1 MYLFKKSQFATYT
14 RIIQRFWKRSLYLFW
29 LLEIGL
35 FSIYLFLTTIS
46 PQEVS
51 YMLDNNQLFVVYNND
66 VLSFFK
72 TLTRPLFVILL
83 ANVYVLTHKYNVIKL
98 PVIVILTVFL
108 LNSLYD
114 DFIQFYSINQFYS
127 NFSWLHVS
135 VESQKNYIGVWEQ
148 ELAELKLRP
157 FMHFLYLLI
166 FLKLWHTLFIVYFFL
181 FFENVRLVTGKT
193 SFNVISANMQN
204 FYFLM
209 FFSYILKIGS
219 IKQYLNYLGTFVYYW
234 FYTNSNNYDFGY
246 VYALFDLKFLLFPIN
261 DIFFFL

>member
-1 MYLFKKSQFATYT
+1 
-14 RIIQRFWKRSLYLFW
+14 
-29 LLEIGL
+29 
-35 FSIYLFLTTIS
+35 
-46 PQEVS
+46 
-51 YMLDNNQLFVVYNND
+51 
-66 VLSFFK
+66 
-72 TLTRPLFVILL
+72 
-83 ANVYVLTHKYNVIKL
+83 
-98 PVIVILTVFL
+98 
-108 LNSLYD
+108 
-114 DFIQFYSINQFYS
+114 
-127 NFSWLHVS
+127 
-135 VESQKNYIGVWEQ
+135 
-148 ELAELKLRP
+148 
-157 FMHFLYLLI
+157 MHFLYLLI